1 MHLFLDGEDSVRLL
15 SRISLWLIDRYI
27 SRVLVLKIAVLRI
40 KEVVEPSPEIDYIL
54 SFIEDSKMGIIATY
68 GEEK

>member
-1 MHLFLDGEDSVRLL
+1 MHLFLDGEDSVRLQIYQ
-15 SRISLWLIDRYI
+15 SGTSLEN
-27 SRVLVLKIAVLRI
+27 AVLRI